1 MAENKGC
8 QTFFCRRTSKRNLTV
23 YIYNQFFLY
32 LNKKVNLKRLANSED
47 ELYNV
52 AAVLRIQK
60 LYVAMFYLFANICPF
75 YISISYAHRSFRNH
89 GAKYRIR
96 PFLVIRHHTQCHTR

>member
-23 YIYNQFFLY
+23 YIYNHFFFLH

-47 ELYNV
+47 ELHNV

-75 YISISYAHRSFRNH
+75 YIR
-89 GAKYRIR
+89 
-96 PFLVIRHHTQCHTR
+96 FLMHIVVSETTAQNNVSVRFL